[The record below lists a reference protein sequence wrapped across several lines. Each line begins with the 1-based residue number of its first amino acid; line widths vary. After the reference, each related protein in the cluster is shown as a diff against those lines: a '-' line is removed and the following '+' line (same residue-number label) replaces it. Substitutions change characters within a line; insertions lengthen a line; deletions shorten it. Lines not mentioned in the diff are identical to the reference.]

1 MTKIST
7 YNIDDNVT
15 ANDKWIGSDV
25 NNFNKTKN
33 FTPKKL
39 AIYFNGSQVI
49 NTGMELLYKYFT
61 ITPPETRPVGTI
73 SFENEIGPVVSF
85 SSITT
90 FLISKYTQKGNEVN
104 EFLGFLVGTKS
115 LLYKADDIN
124 VFGYY
129 DIVSIDPYIDD
140 NNFYVV
146 TLSFIEGNGAIE
158 EDKDYMISMVDANTA
173 EAQDLQSV
181 TDLGA
186 STTNPITIN
195 ASFSEENALYIYGG
209 DTGIN
214 VTGDNYGVYSRT
226 FDDNGINFIGNTLTG
241 TIAKYYLGSAGHGI
255 VIYNEETSTGDIFSL
270 VRGSGTIFNIDT
282 YGAIDSNSYIISNL
296 ILPSEHSPINGIND
310 NLPDIVYTLKP
321 SGIYGSGYYGGRFIS
336 SFTGGS
342 AILAEAETHTGIT
355 ILVNSSASINAID
368 VIDEELYSVMNVGKD
383 GDITAHSFIKKDGTG
398 TNLLLDDGST
408 IPLNDVGNQS
418 IQDVTDVGATTTN
431 TIIIDSAN
439 YYSSL
444 GPDAVGTENKDTGT
458 YTYIGA
464 DGVLGIKNDTVESQ
478 LKNTD
483 VTNNGVIL
491 EFPNKASG
499 SYTLATTSDLGTN
512 LSPSQTSTSFTI
524 NSDNG
529 TDATIPLGD
538 GSYAGATLN
547 NYTTA
552 EKNKLEGIATGANV
566 GVVPNSPITG
576 ATKTKITYDSKGLV
590 TSGANATTD
599 DIGEGVTNLYWSN
612 SKTIGSVL
620 NGISI
625 SGTSIISTDTI
636 LQALG
641 KAQNQINSLTGGV
654 TYQGI
659 WNALTNDPTLTSSVG
674 TKGFYYI
681 VSVAGSTNLNGI
693 TDWKLGDWAIY
704 DGTAW
709 QKVDNTDSV
718 ISVNG
723 YTGIVSLTTADVPD
737 SINKRYVT
745 NANLAV
751 INNTSG
757 TNTGDQN
764 LQTVTN
770 GVGNNTT
777 TNTITAA
784 SLIKDGGQSSQFLK
798 ADGSVDNNTYLT
810 AANLPSTLTLYATN
824 VSAGINGYSKLVT
837 TIDNPDYPNPSVP
850 VSTGAITTTGQFI
863 AGLVSDANLIN
874 GNPGIFNVTTIG
886 EISRTNGTGTAEFY
900 FTIHKRTSAGVETLI
915 GTSGVT
921 LPVTNGG
928 YSEFQATAI
937 WNDGVFV
944 NTDRI
949 VIKYYANRISG
960 GSNPTYSFLFG
971 GSASP
976 VRTIVPI
983 PTAVIPNIYLAD
995 LADVENVTPLNNE
1008 ILYYNTSASLWEHSL
1023 VNDLMPTAT
1032 SSVTGK
1038 LLNTDWANFNTA
1050 YTNRITSTGGAPLS
1064 ISSNII
1070 SIAQANDTTN
1080 GYLTFND
1087 WNVFNSKQNALSG
1100 TGFIKISGTALSY
1113 DDTNYTP
1120 TTRSLTINGTAYDL
1134 SADRAWTIPTYSLPV
1149 STSSILGGVKIGSG
1163 VNVTVDGTISVSTNY
1178 QAPLSSTGIVKSTAG
1193 TISYLTDNTANW
1205 DTAYSE
1211 RFKWDGSTL
1220 ANSGT
1225 SATGR
1230 TSLGATTVGSNIFTS
1245 ANPTAIKFL
1254 RANLDNTVDWLDA
1267 SQFRTAIGAGTGGGS
1282 VTSVAALNLTSTS
1295 TADLTSSVTNGTAA
1309 AVITLNV
1316 PDAGTESRGVV
1327 TTGAQTF
1334 KGVKTFDNN
1343 GVKYPATGN
1352 GLIATINGGGTLTTL
1367 SETTYPSLQEL
1378 AYVKYV
1384 TNPIQTQLNY
1394 DAGPTQRGAVTTG
1407 IQTFAGAKTFS
1418 DIATFGTIKSTIFGT
1433 SELVATAA
1441 DGSLIS
1447 LNTDDGYPSLDEI
1460 KYVAGVTS
1468 SIQTQLNYDAG
1479 ASQRGAITTGV
1490 QTIAGNKTF
1499 SGETTTLNNTVVSA
1513 GYWLT
1518 FPSGGGPIYTSRV
1531 TTNSLSGN
1539 RTIGFP
1545 DASGTIA
1552 LTSDISGYAPLLSPT
1567 FTGTP
1572 SLTTTP
1578 TVGDNTTKLA
1588 STAFVKAAIDAQV
1601 YNITMGTGG
1610 VSFTTADTTTAPTG
1624 SYSQNGRNVM
1634 IDNGAVSITITCSV
1648 SATAYFIA
1656 SYTKLGLG
1664 TTTITFQ
1671 PSGGNLTILGSTAV
1685 LSGNP
1690 GSTALLTRNGAG
1702 GMYYLQVNNL

>member
-146 TLSFIEGNGAIE
+146 TLSFIEGNGSIE
-158 EDKDYMISMVDANTA
+158 EDKDYMISMIDANTA

-195 ASFSEENALYIYGG
+195 ASLSEDNALYVYGG
-209 DTGIN
+209 DTGID

-226 FDDNGINFIGNTLTG
+226 FDDKGINFTGSTLTG

-255 VIYNEETSTGDIFSL
+255 VIHNEETSTGDIFSL
-270 VRGSGTIFNIDT
+270 VRGAGTIFNIDT
-282 YGAIDSNSYIISNL
+282 YGAIDSNSYISSNL

-342 AILAEAETHTGIT
+342 AILAEAETHTGVT

-398 TNLLLDDGST
+398 TNLLLDDGNT

-464 DGVLGIKNDTVESQ
+464 DGVLGIKNETVESQ

-547 NYTTA
+547 NYTTT

-590 TSGANATTD
+590 TSGDNATTD
-599 DIGEGVTNLYWSN
+599 DIGEGITNLYWSN
-612 SKTIGSVL
+612 SKTISSVL

-737 SINKRYVT
+737 STNKRYVT
-745 NANLAV
+745 DANLAV

-770 GVGNNTT
+770 GEGNNTT

-798 ADGSVDNNTYLT
+798 ADGSVDNNAYLT

-850 VSTGAITTTGQFI
+850 VSTGAIATTGQFI

-886 EISRTNGTGTAEFY
+886 EISRTSGTGTAEFY
-900 FTIHKRTSAGVETLI
+900 FILYKRTSAGVETLI
-915 GTSGVT
+915 GTSGAT

-928 YSEFQATAI
+928 YSEFQASAI
-937 WNDGVFV
+937 WNDGVFDV
-944 NTDRI
+944 TDRI

-971 GSASP
+971 GSVSP
-976 VRTIVPI
+976 VRTVVPI
-983 PTAVIPNIYLAD
+983 PTSVIPNIYVAQ
-995 LADVENVTPLNNE
+995 LADVEDVPALNNE
-1008 ILYYNTSASLWEHSL
+1008 VLFYNTSVSLWEHSL
-1023 VNDLMPTAT
+1023 VEDLMPTAT

-1038 LLNTDWANFNTA
+1038 LLNTDWTNFNTA
-1050 YTNRITSTGGAPLS
+1050 YTSRIATFSVTGNSGA
-1064 ISSNII
+1064 
-1070 SIAQANDTTN
+1070 A
-1080 GYLTFND
+1080 TF
-1087 WNVFNSKQNALSG
+1087 SG
-1100 TGFIKISGTALSY
+1100 NTL
-1113 DDTNYTP
+1113 N
-1120 TTRSLTINGTAYDL
+1120 
-1134 SADRAWTIPTYSLPV
+1134 IPTYSL
-1149 STSSILGGVKIGSG
+1149 SGLGG
-1163 VNVTVDGTISVSTNY
+1163 
-1178 QAPLSSTGIVKSTAG
+1178 AG
-1193 TISYLTDNTANW
+1193 
-1205 DTAYSE
+1205 
-1211 RFKWDGSTL
+1211 L
-1220 ANSGT
+1220 A
-1225 SATGR
+1225 
-1230 TSLGATTVGSNIFTS
+1230 
-1245 ANPTAIKFL
+1245 
-1254 RANLDNTVDWLDA
+1254 LDNTFTGINTITLNDSESSALYINN
-1267 SQFRTAIGAGTGGGS
+1267 SLGGGGLNIGAGDGISANIAYGITENSIGIKLYGGSAGDGVPLIVYNSIGYVAQISSGGVITCSELRVPGGLTTGFLKANGDIDSTTYSTGGGTATGTNTGDVTLAVNSGLSFTSGQTLLTITPGTITASTTNSVATSTHTHAITPSLDLIKTATAQFQVPVTGATPFTPTWTSSANIYGSGGLNSLTYQQAGLIKMTGNNTFILDTTAYAPKASPIFTGTVVLPSDTSIGS
-1282 VTSVAALNLTSTS
+1282 VTS
-1295 TADLTSSVTNGTAA
+1295 
-1309 AVITLNV
+1309 
-1316 PDAGTESRGVV
+1316 TE
-1327 TTGAQTF
+1327 
-1334 KGVKTFDNN
+1334 
-1343 GVKYPATGN
+1343 
-1352 GLIATINGGGTLTTL
+1352 I
-1367 SETTYPSLQEL
+1367 
-1378 AYVKYV
+1378 
-1384 TNPIQTQLNY
+1384 
-1394 DAGPTQRGAVTTG
+1394 
-1407 IQTFAGAKTFS
+1407 
-1418 DIATFGTIKSTIFGT
+1418 
-1433 SELVATAA
+1433 
-1441 DGSLIS
+1441 
-1447 LNTDDGYPSLDEI
+1447 GYLD
-1460 KYVAGVTS
+1460 GVTG
-1468 SIQTQLNYDAG
+1468 SIQTNLDL
-1479 ASQRGAITTGV
+1479 
-1490 QTIAGNKTF
+1490 K
-1499 SGETTTLNNTVVSA
+1499 
-1513 GYWLT
+1513 
-1518 FPSGGGPIYTSRV
+1518 
-1531 TTNSLSGN
+1531 
-1539 RTIGFP
+1539 
-1545 DASGTIA
+1545 
-1552 LTSDISGYAPLLSPT
+1552 APLASPT

-1578 TVGDNTTKLA
+1578 TVGDNTTKIA
-1588 STAFVKAAIDAQV
+1588 STAFVKTAVDAVAATTV
-1601 YNITMGTGG
+1601 SNITITSNVGFDTTFLGTSGG
-1610 VSFTTADTTTAPTG
+1610 VSTYT
-1624 SYSQNGRNVM
+1624 QNGRNVM
-1634 IDNGAVSITITCSV
+1634 VQNTTNPIIITC
-1648 SATAYFIA
+1648 ATGAATDFIA
-1656 SYTKLGLG
+1656 SYTKLSASGV
-1664 TTTITFQ
+1664 TITFQ
-1671 PSGGNLTILGSTAV
+1671 PPPGVSNLTILGTTAI
-1685 LSGNP
+1685 LSGQA
-1690 GSTALLTRNGAG
+1690 GSTALLTRNGT
-1702 GMYYLQVNNL
+1702 GMYYLQISNL